1 MAKRIKRLEK
11 GIESL
16 KEEIEKHFLKLEKD
30 IEEGNL
36 EMGRYHFKELDKS
49 LIFALERKLDVLDL
63 NERIIEEYR
72 NRLNKLKVRLKWK

>member
-72 NRLNKLKVRLKWK
+72 NRLNKLKVRLK